1 MPRHSH
7 VHATP
12 PPSFPLSCASAV
24 HWGTEELTHAGIEEP
39 RLNAELLLAHTLSLH
54 RSELIGVRER
64 LVRAGEWDAFC
75 SLVVRRASHEPTQY
89 LTGETEFMGFRL
101 LVQPGVLIPRP
112 ETEHIVEEAER
123 LVSALGSTGLR
134 VLDLGT
140 GTGNIAIALAA
151 RIPNIHVDALEIS
164 PEAISIA
171 RRNVELHGLAE
182 RITLIEGDCFRDNWF
197 DPANRYDLIVSNPPY
212 ISVEEFGLLPR
223 EVNIFEPPAATT
235 DYGDGLSFYRRIAL
249 LGKSLLAE
257 RGAIVVEIAYNQG
270 MSVPAIFTDAGFGA
284 VRTTLDYARHP
295 RVVTAAP

>member
-1 MPRHSH
+1 MPRNPH
-7 VHATP
+7 VHASP

-39 RLNAELLLAHTLSLH
+39 RLNAELLLAHTLALH

-75 SLVVRRASHEPTQY
+75 GLVVRRASHEPTQY
-89 LTGETEFMGFRL
+89 LTGETEFMGLRL
-101 LVQPGVLIPRP
+101 FVQPGVLIPRP
-112 ETEHIVEEAER
+112 ETEHVVEEAER
-123 LVSALGSTGLR
+123 LLTAMGKDALR

-140 GTGNIAIALAA
+140 GTGNIALALAA
-151 RIPNIHVDALEIS
+151 RVPNSHVDAIEIS
-164 PEAISIA
+164 GEALSIA
-171 RRNVELHGLAE
+171 RRNVDLHTLAE
-182 RITLIEGDCFRDNWF
+182 RVTLIEGDCFRDNWL
-197 DPANRYDLIVSNPPY
+197 ASGARYDLIVSNPPY

-249 LGKSLLAE
+249 LGKSLLTG

-270 MSVPAIFTDAGFGA
+270 MSVPAIFTEAGFGA
-284 VRTTLDYARHP
+284 VRTSLDYARHP